1 MHFLRFEKAITDK
14 TALVAKSQ
22 FEIAAGK
29 REGFVPTV
37 NVDNTVDRDI
47 FNPIEGAERNS
58 TTCRTVVFHN

>member
-1 MHFLRFEKAITDK
+1 MDLLRLEKAITDK
-14 TALVAKSQ
+14 AALVAKSQ

-37 NVDNTVDRDI
+37 NVDNTVYRDI
-47 FNPIEGAERNS
+47 LNPIEGAERIS